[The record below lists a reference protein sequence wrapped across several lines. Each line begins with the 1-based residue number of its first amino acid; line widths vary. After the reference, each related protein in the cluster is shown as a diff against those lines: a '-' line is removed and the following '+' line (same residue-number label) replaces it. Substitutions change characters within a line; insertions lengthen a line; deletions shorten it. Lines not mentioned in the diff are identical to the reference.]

1 MALSDIS
8 LTAGMRSNLVNLQQ
22 TVSLLDRTQ
31 TRLATGKKVNTALDN
46 PTAFFA
52 AQALDARAND
62 IDSLKSDMGQSI
74 QTIQAAD
81 KGIKGISSLIEQ
93 ARGIAQQA
101 QASSTTASS
110 YATGTITLASAA
122 AADTVTVAG
131 QTFTATA
138 AGTPGT
144 GEFYIGGNNNM
155 DAEALAIAINANTTV
170 TGLGFS
176 ASASNGVVTISNS
189 AADVTAANVTTSSG
203 TTLAEAVVAADT
215 DLSAL
220 QDQYNEIRSQID
232 TMALDSGYKGKNL
245 LNADTLTVKF
255 EGTHT
260 LDVVGFSASSASLG
274 ITAASWTLPANASAD
289 VDRLITALSTLR
301 SESSAMSSNLS
312 IITTRQSFSTEMVNV
327 LTEGS
332 GKLTLADTNEEGA
345 NMLMLQTRQSLS
357 TTALSL
363 ASQAAQSVLRLF
375 G

>member
-8 LTAGMRSNLVNLQQ
+8 LTAGMRSNLVNLQT
-22 TVSLLDRTQ
+22 TVDLLSRTQ
-31 TRLATGKKVNTALDN
+31 TRLASGKKVNTALDN
-46 PTAFFA
+46 PTAYFA
-52 AQALDARAND
+52 AQALDARAGD
-62 IDSLKSDMGQSI
+62 IDALKADMGQAI

-101 QASSTTASS
+101 QAASATASG

-131 QTFTATA
+131 EVFTATA
-138 AGTPGT
+138 AGSPAATQ
-144 GEFYIGGNNNM
+144 FYIGGNDNM

-189 AADVTAANVTTSSG
+189 AADVAGGDVATSNG
-203 TTLAEAVVAADT
+203 TRLAEAVVAADT
-215 DLSAL
+215 DLSSL
-220 QDQYNEIRSQID
+220 QNQYNELRNQID

-245 LNADTLTVKF
+245 LNNDDLTVKF
-255 EGTHT
+255 EGSHT
-260 LDVVGFSASSASLG
+260 LVVNGFTASSTSLG

-289 VDRLITALSTLR
+289 VDKLITALSTLR

-312 IITTRQSFSTEMVNV
+312 VITARQNFSTDMINV